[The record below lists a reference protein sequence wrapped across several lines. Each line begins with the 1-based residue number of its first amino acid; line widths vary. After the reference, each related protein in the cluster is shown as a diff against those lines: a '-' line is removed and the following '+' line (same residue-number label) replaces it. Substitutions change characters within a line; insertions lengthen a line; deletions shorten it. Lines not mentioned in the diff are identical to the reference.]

1 MTYERSFGLT
11 PVFGLRREIDRLF
24 DDVFTG
30 RGGSGGG
37 SWRPAVDVHESA
49 NELRFDVEI
58 PGIRLEDIELNVENG
73 VLSIRGE
80 KSEERKEDDKEGRYH
95 ILERS
100 YGSFFRSFQL
110 PQGVDES
117 QINADID
124 QGVLHIRIPKTAL
137 PQPRRIEIGQSGS
150 GRTPVGTGGRGER
163 STGRATE
170 PGRAEAG
177 RDRMVAG
184 SKNEG
189 RSERGRGRQDDTTAR

>member
-30 RGGSGGG
+30 RGGSSAG
-37 SWRPAVDVHESA
+37 SWRPAVDVHENA
-49 NELRFDVEI
+49 NELRFDVEL
-58 PGIRLEDIELNVENG
+58 PGIRPEDIELDVENG

-95 ILERS
+95 IVERS

-110 PQGVDES
+110 PQGVDEN
-117 QINADID
+117 QINADVD
-124 QGVLHIRIPKTAL
+124 QGVLHIRIPKAAL
-137 PQPRRIEIGQSGS
+137 PQPRRIEIGRSGS
-150 GRTPVGTGGRGER
+150 GRTQVGTGGRGER
-163 STGRATE
+163 SSGRGTE
-170 PGRAEAG
+170 PGRAEPG

-184 SKNEG
+184 SKGEG
-189 RSERGRGRQDDTTAR
+189 RSERGRGRQDDTTSR

>member
-30 RGGSGGG
+30 RGGSGVG
-37 SWRPAVDVHESA
+37 SWRPAVDVQENA
-49 NELRFDVEI
+49 KELRFDVEL
-58 PGIRLEDIELNVENG
+58 PGIRPEDIELNVENG

-95 ILERS
+95 IVERS

-110 PQGVDES
+110 PQGVDET
-117 QINADID
+117 QINADVE

-137 PQPRRIEIGQSGS
+137 PQPRRIEIGQSGK
-150 GRTPVGTGGRGER
+150 GRTEVGTTGRGER
-163 STGRATE
+163 TGRATE
-170 PGRAEAG
+170 PGRAEPG

-184 SKNEG
+184 SKTEG
-189 RSERGRGRQDDTTAR
+189 RSERGRGRQDDTTSR

>member
-30 RGGSGGG
+30 RGGGSSGG
-37 SWRPAVDVHESA
+37 SWRPAVDVQENA

-58 PGIRLEDIELNVENG
+58 PGIRPEDLELNVENG

-117 QINADID
+117 QINADVD

-137 PQPRRIEIGQSGS
+137 PQPRRIQIGPSET
-150 GRTPVGTGGRGER
+150 GRMPVGTGRGER
-163 STGRATE
+163 STGRASE
-170 PGRAEAG
+170 PGRAEPG

-189 RSERGRGRQDDTTAR
+189 RSERGRGRQDDTTSR